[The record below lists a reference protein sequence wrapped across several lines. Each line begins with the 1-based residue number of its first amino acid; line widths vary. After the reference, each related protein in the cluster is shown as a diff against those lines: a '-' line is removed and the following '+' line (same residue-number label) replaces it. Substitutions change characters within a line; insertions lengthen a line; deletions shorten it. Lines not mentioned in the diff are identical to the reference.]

1 MDGGSCPFCR
11 TEIKGTEQ
19 VKIYP
24 FDPSADPKP
33 LEDVRRHFGS
43 ISSESGVRGG
53 GSDFDVVDGGVYN
66 LDQPSSSEH
75 SSNEVSICD
84 VKMSHLCKV
93 WQVINTAGFSMEFVF
108 QSHRWSKGINDIVR
122 VPIADLMNTEL

>member
-33 LEDVRRHFGS
+33 LEDVRIQFDN
-43 ISSESGVRGG
+43 ISTEAAVRSGAVC
-53 GSDFDVVDGGVYN
+53 DVVDGIYD
-66 LDQPSSSEH
+66 LHQPSSSEH
-75 SSNEVSICD
+75 SSNEVSEA
-84 VKMSHLCKV
+84 M
-93 WQVINTAGFSMEFVF
+93 
-108 QSHRWSKGINDIVR
+108 IV
-122 VPIADLMNTEL
+122 VSQ

>member
-84 VKMSHLCKV
+84 VKMSHQCKV
-93 WQVINTAGFSMEFVF
+93 
-108 QSHRWSKGINDIVR
+108 
-122 VPIADLMNTEL
+122 